1 MLPSV
6 SAGSAALMRYAQAIA
21 TAAPDTTPGNDEGTA
36 RTEQEAARHKAD
48 NTPVIKPGQEKLA
61 QSARETVTALL
72 NLLRARVAAALI
84 ELGLPETL
92 ALKAADSAAAQ
103 LATTIAGDSR
113 HAAEIV
119 HALLD
124 RIQTGIQSGIQSG
137 TQTGTPNTADHLLNM
152 VAKGVTVVIDHE
164 TGDVRVTPPVL
175 NVTSTAPAATAAGPA
190 QHLLDVTDYSA
201 EKATPVLQALNA
213 VQSTASAFAKDVS
226 TGVPQTTV
234 AGPSPAAPLVSPTA
248 FVEALTAPLTAALQ
262 TAGTPNPAV
271 TDTARN
277 VSTALSH
284 AVATTINTTF
294 ATGNGIPVTEI
305 MTAVGQLQAVPNAA
319 PGTPDAGAGAGRIVL
334 TAGNLA
340 VAIDTTNS
348 AITVQV
354 GNRITT
360 YAFGSAASPIAAIAS
375 LPEINAAS
383 LPILDIPSGLHP
395 GKILD
400 LPAGNPFVPPEIADM
415 PPVGTPHIPGPK
427 KPPPAP
433 THTAGSVTLS
443 LEENLQHLDPAILR
457 NATIISAMEA
467 PSGPDLPGL
476 TRISLDLSA
485 EIGPGVQ
492 GAAVPPPVGKLG
504 LPQPAPQQTA
514 AGPVM
519 KNGYTDAAANL
530 APVLPPTYRRGDLEE
545 KIRQKEA
552 TEASVRPISEC
563 DDRRCHEPRHA
574 GGTSGPG
581 FLVCGFFGLSPA

>member
-6 SAGSAALMRYAQAIA
+6 SAGSAALMKYAQAIT
-21 TAAPDTTPGNDEGTA
+21 TAAPETASGNDDGAA

-72 NLLRARVAAALI
+72 YLLRARVAAALI

-124 RIQTGIQSGIQSG
+124 RIQTGNQTGIQAG
-137 TQTGTPNTADHLLNM
+137 HQTGTPNTADHLLNM
-152 VAKGVTVVIDHE
+152 VAKGITVVIDHE
-164 TGDVRVTPPVL
+164 TGDVRVTPPGL
-175 NVTSTAPAATAAGPA
+175 NVTSAAPAATAAAPA
-190 QHLLDVTDYSA
+190 QHLLDVTDYNA

-226 TGVPQTTV
+226 AGIAPTTV
-234 AGPSPAAPLVSPTA
+234 AGPSPAALLVSPTA

-262 TAGTPNPAV
+262 TAGTPNQTV
-271 TDTARN
+271 TDTVRN
-277 VSTALSH
+277 VSIALSH
-284 AVATTINTTF
+284 AVAATINTTF
-294 ATGNGIPVTEI
+294 ATGNGIPATEI
-305 MTAVGQLQAVPNAA
+305 MTAVGQLQPAPNAT
-319 PGTPDAGAGAGRIVL
+319 PGTPDAGAGRIVL

-354 GNRITT
+354 SNRITT
-360 YAFGSAASPIAAIAS
+360 YALGSAASPIAAIAP

-395 GKILD
+395 GKVLD
-400 LPAGNPFVPPEIADM
+400 LPAGSPFVPPEIVDM

-427 KPPPAP
+427 KPHPAP
-433 THTAGSVTLS
+433 THTASSVALS

-467 PSGPDLPGL
+467 TSGPDLPGL

-519 KNGYTDAAANL
+519 KNGYADAAANL
-530 APVLPPTYRRGDLEE
+530 IPVLPPTYRRGDLVT
-545 KIRQKEA
+545 KSKKKTGKKKQQKLPSGQYQNVMIEDA
-552 TEASVRPISEC
+552 MSRDMPAGHQGLVFSSVVFS
-563 DDRRCHEPRHA
+563 
-574 GGTSGPG
+574 
-581 FLVCGFFGLSPA
+581 V